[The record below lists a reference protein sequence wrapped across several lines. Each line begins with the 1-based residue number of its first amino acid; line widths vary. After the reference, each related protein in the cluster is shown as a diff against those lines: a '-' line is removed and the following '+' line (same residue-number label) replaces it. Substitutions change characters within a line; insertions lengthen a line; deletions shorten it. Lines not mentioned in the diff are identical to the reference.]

1 MHTGRSRLSVADPSW
16 TIRDDRVDRNAM
28 AWALAVA
35 VAVHLFFLLLVSF
48 PDAGPT
54 LSEPIKATDPVR
66 IVRVNLPPP
75 PMPEA
80 APIERVTPER
90 ALPVPFPVE
99 APPQPVPEGP
109 LVDFETSV
117 PPMRVQIGEPVPPDS
132 PPGPR
137 RPGIGNVTH
146 PSLIPE
152 SKVAPIYPELAR
164 RARLSG
170 QVIVQAVILEDGTVG
185 EIKVLQCDQ
194 PGVGFEEAAI
204 EAITQWRYEPAR
216 LYGKPVNV
224 YFIVNVEFTLQ

>member
-1 MHTGRSRLSVADPSW
+1 MQTGRSRVSVVDPSW

-35 VAVHLFFLLLVSF
+35 VAVHLFFLLLVNF
-48 PDAGPT
+48 PDAGRT
-54 LSEPIKATDPVR
+54 LPKPIKATDPP
-66 IVRVNLPPP
+66 RVYRPSLPPP

-99 APPQPVPEGP
+99 APPEPVPEGP
-109 LVDFETSV
+109 LVDLETPV
-117 PPMRVQIGEPVPPDS
+117 PPMRIQIGEPVPPDP

-137 RPGIGNVTH
+137 RPGGDVTH

-152 SKVAPIYPELAR
+152 SKVAPTYPELAR
-164 RARLSG
+164 QARLSG
-170 QVIVQAVILEDGTVG
+170 RVIVQAVILEDGTVE
-185 EIKVLQCDQ
+185 EIEVLLCDH

-204 EAITQWRYEPAR
+204 EAISRWRYEPAR
-216 LYGKPVNV
+216 LYGEPVDV
-224 YFIVNVEFTLQ
+224 YFTVIVEFVLQ